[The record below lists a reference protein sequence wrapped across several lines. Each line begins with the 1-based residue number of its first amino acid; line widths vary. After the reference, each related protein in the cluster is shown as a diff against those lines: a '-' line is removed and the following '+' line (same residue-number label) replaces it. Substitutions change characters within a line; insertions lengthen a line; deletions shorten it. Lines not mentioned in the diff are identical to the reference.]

1 MEKTD
6 LFSTERAGFAERLAR
21 LTGGTTWREVGHG
34 GHNGDPM
41 PDAHSLAASLA
52 FARRG
57 SHDIGPDILSAIVC
71 QAEYLRPRIVTE
83 LTAALV
89 AECGRVAKRN
99 ANTLP
104 AIASHA
110 YLAVVYGHN
119 LKPPAQGIRAH
130 DYLLLT
136 RMGEATLWAAAE
148 QSLRLAERAYYSRAA

>member
-1 MEKTD
+1 MTTD
-6 LFSTERAGFAERLAR
+6 LFSNERAGFLERLAR
-21 LTGGTTWREVGHG
+21 LSGGTTWREPAG
-34 GHNGDPM
+34 GGGSSDWL
-41 PDAHSLAASLA
+41 PDTHALAASLA
-52 FARRG
+52 YARRG
-57 SHDIGPDILSAIVC
+57 EHDIGPDIIVCIVC
-71 QAEYLRPRIVTE
+71 QAEHLRPRIVAE
-83 LTAALV
+83 LTAALRV
-89 AECGRVAKRN
+89 ECGRVARRN

-136 RMGEATLWAAAE
+136 RMGEATLWSAAE